1 METCPLCNARK
12 VSPFHQDKERR
23 YCHCGQCHLVF
34 VPPEYYLAPDQER
47 AQYEHHEN
55 SPADMGYRRFL
66 GRLFDPLQARLP
78 SGAAGLDFGCG
89 PGPTL
94 SVMCE
99 EAGFPMT
106 LYDPFFA
113 PDDSTL
119 TNETYDFIT
128 ASEVVEHLHHPKQ
141 TFEILWACLKP
152 GGLLGIMTKQ
162 VIDLP
167 MFSQWHYKQDPTH
180 VCFFSK
186 DTFAWLAHH
195 WQAEYRI
202 IGKDVVLFSKPI
214 R

>member
-1 METCPLCNARK
+1 
-12 VSPFHQDKERR
+12 
-23 YCHCGQCHLVF
+23 
-34 VPPEYYLAPDQER
+34 
-47 AQYEHHEN
+47 
-55 SPADMGYRRFL
+55 
-66 GRLFDPLQARLP
+66 
-78 SGAAGLDFGCG
+78 
-89 PGPTL
+89 
-94 SVMCE
+94 
-99 EAGFPMT
+99 MT